1 MEGEKQVAL
10 PTEEQKGCT
19 CTNVVNECPNGR
31 HSMNLTSKSKPQLF
45 RGDWGGGGV
54 EGPKDEIKKTW
65 KPFWKK
71 LDKHDNAFDE
81 KSHHI
86 EKIRL
91 HNQNIKHHKRP
102 HSYPKG
108 Q

>member
-1 MEGEKQVAL
+1 
-10 PTEEQKGCT
+10 
-19 CTNVVNECPNGR
+19 
-31 HSMNLTSKSKPQLF
+31 
-45 RGDWGGGGV
+45 V